1 MQLRELLS
9 IPLNQ
14 DVLFERF
21 SDSAGTYITLDSNNP
36 SVYKQLYR
44 AAKAKLKLRIKVT
57 VADNV
62 LPTPEKAE
70 MELPCDRLESHC
82 YVPLSSP
89 DHAEDA
95 ISNLTANSAT
105 VSACNSPCS
114 DPVQSASPKPRVE
127 YPPTKTQRLRHAFGT
142 NLQNELSM
150 KSYEGCTS
158 SLLTPKLSNE
168 ATVET
173 AAAPAEVVANTL
185 TEDEAPVTGL
195 FSARDRFYK
204 ELADMGRDR
213 TIPLRCG
220 GFVNL
225 PAIRA
230 PFTICCNNCDDA
242 IPNTHWHCSIC
253 DDGDFDLCE
262 KCVEKGVLCDA
273 PGHWLI
279 KRFLDGGKVINS
291 TTETIAPKKDTK
303 AEPETSHAKTDT
315 NIESEKEIPGA
326 FTSGNKETVGECIDI
341 GRTCNS
347 CVNSKALHLFIN

>member
-1 MQLRELLS
+1 
-9 IPLNQ
+9 
-14 DVLFERF
+14 
-21 SDSAGTYITLDSNNP
+21 
-36 SVYKQLYR
+36 
-44 AAKAKLKLRIKVT
+44 
-57 VADNV
+57 
-62 LPTPEKAE
+62 
-70 MELPCDRLESHC
+70 MELPCNRLESHC
-82 YVPLSSP
+82 YVRPSSP

-95 ISNLTANSAT
+95 ISNLTVTSGSAT
-105 VSACNSPCS
+105 VTACNSPCTA
-114 DPVQSASPKPRVE
+114 PVQPASPNPRVE
-127 YPPTKTQRLRHAFGT
+127 YPLTKTQRLRRHAFGA
-142 NLQNELSM
+142 NLQHELSM

-158 SLLTPKLSNE
+158 SLLTPKASTE
-168 ATVET
+168 AAVET
-173 AAAPAEVVANTL
+173 AAAPTKVAANTF
-185 TEDEAPVTGL
+185 TEDEAPVPGL

-204 ELADMGRDR
+204 ELANMGRDR

-253 DDGDFDLCE
+253 DDGDFDLCA

-279 KRFLDGGKVINS
+279 KRFLDGGKVITS

-303 AEPETSHAKTDT
+303 AETETSPAKKDS

-326 FTSGNKETVGECIDI
+326 FTSEIKETVEECIDV